1 MSRVEFPGFI
11 QFAFRVAIEQARN
24 SPLIAEVQP
33 AAPWKRL
40 IAFIALSALLMAT
53 AMVAAILLT
62 LPFESAGLL
71 PSDLF
76 AVAPEGPNRLWDE
89 NVSVLALG
97 LMLGLMGGAILLA
110 AKIVYRAPVAAF
122 LWPGRRLSWR
132 QLGIGF
138 AVMSVVGGVSVLVY
152 NLIDPIGP
160 PPIFNPAYSIESRL
174 TYILAASVGLLVAA
188 AAEEV
193 AFRGVLLRVTG
204 GLTRSLILLCL
215 INALIFS
222 AVHLDPDPVAFVARA
237 LSGLVWTWAALR
249 LGGIEFAIG
258 AHWANNLAIAL
269 LGEPL
274 SGAGLPAEAIPVS
287 ALALEFVSLVV
298 VLAAAERLDRDHDHA
313 ARLQPPEQVG
323 AAGRAELPLGP
334 IRRIIG
340 RQRSLDFNGVAA
352 VDAER
357 HPARGPAA
365 PFAMAGVHSAL
376 GVAVKRTAPHRQ
388 RPFNWVSTSAMPCVS
403 AQ

>member
-11 QFAFRVAIEQARN
+11 QFAFRVAVEQARN

-76 AVAPEGPNRLWDE
+76 AVAPEGPGRLWDE

-160 PPIFNPAYSIESRL
+160 PPIFNPDYSIESRL
-174 TYILAASVGLLVAA
+174 TYILAASVGLLIAA

-274 SGAGLPAEAIPVS
+274 SGAGLSTEAIPVS

-298 VLAAAERLDRDHDHA
+298 VLAAAERL
-313 ARLQPPEQVG
+313 ARNRQAQPP
-323 AAGRAELPLGP
+323 A
-334 IRRIIG
+334 
-340 RQRSLDFNGVAA
+340 
-352 VDAER
+352 
-357 HPARGPAA
+357 
-365 PFAMAGVHSAL
+365 
-376 GVAVKRTAPHRQ
+376 
-388 RPFNWVSTSAMPCVS
+388 
-403 AQ
+403 

>member
-1 MSRVEFPGFI
+1 MSRIEFPDFN
-11 QFAFRVAIEQARN
+11 QPAFRAAVEQARN
-24 SPLIAEVQP
+24 SRLIADVRP
-33 AAPWKRL
+33 TAPWKRL
-40 IAFIALSALLMAT
+40 IAFIALSAILMTT

-71 PSDLF
+71 PANPF
-76 AVAPEGPNRLWDE
+76 AAVPEGADRLWGE
-89 NVSVLALG
+89 NVSVVALG
-97 LMLGLMGGAILLA
+97 LLLGLMGGAILFA
-110 AKIVYRAPVAAF
+110 AKIVYQAPVAAF

-138 AVMSVVGGVSVLVY
+138 AIMSVVGGLSVLVY
-152 NLIDPIGP
+152 NLIDPVGP
-160 PPIFNPAYSIESRL
+160 SPIFNTAYSIESRL
-174 TYILAASVGLLVAA
+174 TYIVAASLGLLVAA

-193 AFRGVLLRVTG
+193 AFRGVLLRITG

-274 SGAGLPAEAIPVS
+274 SGAGLSAEAIPVS
-287 ALALEFVSLVV
+287 ALALECVSLVI
-298 VLAAAERLDRDHDHA
+298 VLAAAECV
-313 ARLQPPEQVG
+313 ARN
-323 AAGRAELPLGP
+323 
-334 IRRIIG
+334 
-340 RQRSLDFNGVAA
+340 RQTQS
-352 VDAER
+352 
-357 HPARGPAA
+357 PA
-365 PFAMAGVHSAL
+365 
-376 GVAVKRTAPHRQ
+376 
-388 RPFNWVSTSAMPCVS
+388 
-403 AQ
+403 